1 VLKLVSKKP
10 HNSAYKYKMNG
21 MKMLSVIKWTVFLQ
35 AIIFIAGC
43 NKIFDIKPETQLDV
57 TNAYQNVYDADAAV
71 VGIYGKFMGLADR
84 YIILNELR
92 GDLLQYTDN
101 ADENL
106 KQISTHSVTE
116 ANPYASPRPFYEL
129 IINCNDV
136 LKHLKIMYAEKRINE
151 QEFNQ
156 RYSDIGAL
164 RTFVYLQLGIHYGQ
178 VPYITSALENVD
190 QAKEAAL
197 FPKLPFAILLDSLIN
212 FTAALPYKDIY
223 PVGSNLNIT
232 VDGYPTEKFY
242 VNKKVV
248 LADLYLWKGNYQK
261 AAEWYR
267 QVMEQATIGVQGET
281 YYSQYKLGWA
291 GGHNHYVTYSR
302 AGDASTLVYNDGWR
316 IIFEQPYGS
325 NSLNREW
332 VWVLPFDNKFKPE
345 NSLIKLFSPVNGSYL
360 LKPSNEAIDK
370 WNNET
375 QRPAQGNSI
384 PYDARGLFSW
394 KEIGGKPVV
403 MKFLYNYLNY
413 STNLPLN
420 PLVKN
425 GKWYLFRQT
434 HLHMRYS
441 EAANRAGKHRLA
453 WGLLNSGLA
462 GAYPS
467 PGSDVTNYHNTLSES
482 FPYNFDARNSG
493 NTGVPFYRSDWYR
506 NIGIRLRANVTDIV
520 VPAADSLNTIENALI
535 QEGALENA
543 FEGTRWPD
551 LLRVALRRNEPSF
564 IADKIYSK
572 ALKDGVPNAAGIR
585 ARLMDPNNWYL
596 PFKW

>member
-1 VLKLVSKKP
+1 
-10 HNSAYKYKMNG
+10 
-21 MKMLSVIKWTVFLQ
+21 MKMASVIKWVIILQ
-35 AIIFIAGC
+35 AAICVAGC
-43 NKIFDIKPETQLDV
+43 KKLFDIKPETQLDV

-71 VGIYGKFMGLADR
+71 IGIYGKFMGLADR

-92 GDLLQYTDN
+92 GDLIQYTSN

-106 KQISTHSVTE
+106 KQLSTHRVTE
-116 ANPYASPRPFYEL
+116 NNPYASPRPFYEL

-136 LKHLKIMYAEKRINE
+136 LKHLQIMYAEKRINE

-156 RYSDIGAL
+156 RYSDVGSL

-197 FPKLPFAILLDSLIN
+197 FPKLPFNTLLDSLIN
-212 FTAALPYKDIY
+212 FTAALPFKDIY
-223 PVGSNLNIT
+223 PAGSNLNIT

-242 VNKKVV
+242 INKKVV
-248 LADLYLWKGNYQK
+248 LGDLYLWKGDYQK

-332 VWVLPFDNKFKPE
+332 IWVLPFDNKFKPE
-345 NSLIKLFSPVNGSYL
+345 NTLIKLFSPVNGSYL
-360 LKPSNEAIDK
+360 LKPSNEAIDN

-384 PYDARGLFSW
+384 PYDARGLLSW
-394 KEIGGKPVV
+394 KEINGKPVV

-413 STNLPLN
+413 STNLPVN

-425 GKWYLFRQT
+425 GKWFLFRQT
-434 HLHMRYS
+434 HLHLRYS

-462 GAYPS
+462 GAYPA
-467 PGSDVTNYHNTLSES
+467 PGSDVTNYHNTLSEP

-493 NTGVPFYRSDWYR
+493 NTGVPYYRSDWYR
-506 NIGIRLRANVTDIV
+506 NIGIRLRANVTDV
-520 VPAADSLNTIENALI
+520 TVPAADSLRTIENALI
-535 QEGALENA
+535 HEGALENA

-551 LLRVALRRNEPSF
+551 LLRVALRRNEPTF
-564 IADKIYSK
+564 IADKIYNK
-572 ALKDGVPNAAGIR
+572 ALKDGVPDAAGIR